1 MLRKNLI
8 TIIYFLLILML
19 LATGWIAYSAACD
32 YERQTEV
39 LTDRLHTQPKAISLL
54 KEIFEGITIGIYGGY
69 SQELEELQTIV
80 AARDSDKERAILAT
94 LSFFL
99 LAGVLLVFIYAFIS
113 NKAFFI
119 FAMLMV
125 SSMALAVGLLAP
137 ILMIVSYKDVPLL
150 GHVVFMFQSKGIIT
164 TIETL
169 LTSGN
174 LLVAIPLL
182 LFSVIIPFL
191 KTLVMG
197 LALFTPVGTMASQ
210 SLRLIKYIGKWSMAD
225 VFVVALLLTYFTIN
239 KDQSTDAEVQI
250 GLYFFLGYVILS
262 MIVSHLLTHVK
273 K

>member
-1 MLRKNLI
+1 
-8 TIIYFLLILML
+8 ML

-54 KEIFEGITIGIYGGY
+54 KHITESVTLGIYSGY

-94 LSFFL
+94 LVFFL

-113 NKAFFI
+113 NKAFFFI
-119 FAMLMV
+119 LTMLMV
-125 SSMALAVGLLAP
+125 SSMALAVGLFAP

-164 TIETL
+164 TIEML

-174 LLVAIPLL
+174 LPVAIPLL

-239 KDQSTDAEVQI
+239 KDQSTYAEVQI

-262 MIVSHLLTHVK
+262 MIVSHLLTHAK